1 MKSWLY
7 RLARILVSILF
18 VYLAV
23 RQVDIVESFRAL
35 KDVQPLLLCI
45 ATLVHLAGF
54 PVLALRW
61 RLILSAQKVLSWRET
76 MVPLF
81 VGYMM
86 NNLVAAW
93 TGELYRAQFLGRRVQ
108 MSRSGVAASIVVER
122 TFDGLMLVWLTL
134 LVFVLFP
141 QTHFLGGAA
150 LVTGL
155 AFLALA
161 AGILFCS
168 LMVYK
173 THQVANWGLG
183 LLPQTLRKHVSCR
196 LEVFLQGIR
205 SISTVKE
212 FLAASIFTAVVW
224 VLEACAIA
232 LVVVSFGVSLPL
244 SGFVLVFAL
253 AVLSTTLP
261 SGPGRI
267 GPYQYAFVLS
277 LGAFAVSQETALAV
291 SVAAQ
296 LALLGSA
303 TLIGLALFWRE
314 QLLAGRR
321 PERKEKKLRDE
332 TWVKGKKVD

>member
-7 RLARILVSILF
+7 RLAGILVSILF

-23 RQVDIVESFRAL
+23 RQVDVAGSLQTL
-35 KDVQPLLLCI
+35 KDVQPLLLGI
-45 ATLVHLAGF
+45 ATLVYLASF

-61 RLILSAQKVLSWRET
+61 RLILRAQKVLSWRELI
-76 MVPLF
+76 VPLF
-81 VGYMM
+81 VGYMA
-86 NNLVAAW
+86 NKFVPAG
-93 TGELYRAQFLGRRVQ
+93 TGEIYRAHSLGRRRR

-122 TFDGLMLVWLTL
+122 TFDGLMLVCLIL
-134 LVFVLFP
+134 LVFALFP

-150 LVTGL
+150 FVTGL
-155 AFLALA
+155 AFLAVA
-161 AGILFCS
+161 VGILLCS
-168 LMVYK
+168 LMEYTTRRVI
-173 THQVANWGLG
+173 NWGLE

-196 LEVFLQGIR
+196 LDVFLQGIR
-205 SISTVKE
+205 GISTVKE
-212 FLAASIFTAVVW
+212 FLAVCIFTVLIW

-232 LVVVSFGVSLPL
+232 LVVLSFGVSLPL

-253 AVLSTTLP
+253 ASLGTTLP
-261 SGPGRI
+261 SGAGYI

-291 SVAAQ
+291 SVAAH

-314 QLLAGRR
+314 QLLAGRLT
-321 PERKEKKLRDE
+321 ERKS
-332 TWVKGKKVD
+332 